1 MNSKV
6 KLLIGVFAFA
16 LLLVAASV
24 GYKELTKSPVQNSTA
39 VTASPALPSV
49 SSPASVTL
57 PPAANTPSAN
67 AAASPATNSATP
79 SAPNSSA
86 TPAATPAATQSNRKA
101 APNFTVQDMNGN
113 NVSLSDFKG
122 KPVVINFWA
131 SWCPPCKA
139 EMPDYEKM
147 YKEYAP
153 KGVVFMMVDLTD
165 GSRET
170 VPIAKKFLQ
179 DSGYTFTAYFD
190 VKSSAANAYG
200 ISSIPTS
207 IFVDRDGNV
216 ASGFIGMIDANKM
229 KTNIELIL
237 K

>member
-1 MNSKV
+1 
-6 KLLIGVFAFA
+6 
-16 LLLVAASV
+16 
-24 GYKELTKSPVQNSTA
+24 
-39 VTASPALPSV
+39 
-49 SSPASVTL
+49 
-57 PPAANTPSAN
+57 
-67 AAASPATNSATP
+67 
-79 SAPNSSA
+79 
-86 TPAATPAATQSNRKA
+86 
-101 APNFTVQDMNGN
+101 MNGN

-147 YKEYAP
+147 YKEYAS

-179 DSGYTFTAYFD
+179 DNGYTFTAYFD
-190 VKSSAANAYG
+190 VKGSAASAYG

-207 IFVDRDGNV
+207 LFVDKNGNV
-216 ASGFIGMIDANKM
+216 ASGYIGMIDAVKM
-229 KTNIELIL
+229 RNSIETIL
-237 K
+237 N